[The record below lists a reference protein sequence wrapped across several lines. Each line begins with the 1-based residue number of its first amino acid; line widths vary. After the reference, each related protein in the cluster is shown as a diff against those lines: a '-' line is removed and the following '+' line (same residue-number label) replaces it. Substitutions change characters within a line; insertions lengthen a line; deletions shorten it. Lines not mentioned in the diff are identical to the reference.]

1 MTRRT
6 PLEVA
11 TPELRVV
18 LACRDRPCVGTDA
31 AVWSSDRGPGGPKND
46 AVRAAEAARE
56 AAALAICTPCP
67 VRYEC
72 VTHALAV
79 EAWLVWGGFDMARPA
94 GRHAARVWLQLA
106 AEIAA
111 DDGDQPGRRNQPTQW
126 RGP

>member
-1 MTRRT
+1 MTRRI

-18 LACRDRPCVGTDA
+18 LACGDRPCVGTDA
-31 AVWSSDRGPGGPKND
+31 AVWSSDRTGGPKND

-67 VRYEC
+67 VRREC

-79 EAWLVWGGFDMARPA
+79 ETWLVWGGIDMARPA
-94 GRHAARVWLQLA
+94 VHEEPDDALCLRREVRATFSAQRVAL
-106 AEIAA
+106 
-111 DDGDQPGRRNQPTQW
+111 
-126 RGP
+126 

>member
-1 MTRRT
+1 MTPRRT

-11 TPELRVV
+11 TPELRAV
-18 LACRDRPCVGTDA
+18 LACSDRPCVGTDA

-67 VRYEC
+67 VRREC

-79 EAWLVWGGFDMARPA
+79 ETWLVWGGFDLARPA
-94 GRHAARVWLQLA
+94 GRHAARVWLREQ
-106 AEIAA
+106 
-111 DDGDQPGRRNQPTQW
+111 T
-126 RGP
+126 

>member
-1 MTRRT
+1 MTPRRI

-18 LACRDRPCVGTDA
+18 LACGDRPCVGTDA
-31 AVWSSDRGPGGPKND
+31 AVWSSDRTGGPKND

-67 VRYEC
+67 VRCEC

-79 EAWLVWGGFDMARPA
+79 ETWLVWAGFDMARPA
-94 GRHAARVWLQLA
+94 GRHAARVWLREQ
-106 AEIAA
+106 
-111 DDGDQPGRRNQPTQW
+111 T
-126 RGP
+126 

>member
-1 MTRRT
+1 MTHRRT

-18 LACRDRPCVGTDA
+18 LACGDRPCVGTDA
-31 AVWSSDRGPGGPKND
+31 AVWSSDRTGGPKND

-67 VRYEC
+67 VRREC

-79 EAWLVWGGFDMARPA
+79 ETWLVWGGFDVARPA
-94 GRHAARVWLQLA
+94 GRHAARVWLREQ
-106 AEIAA
+106 
-111 DDGDQPGRRNQPTQW
+111 T
-126 RGP
+126 